1 MKDIMLKITGKTADK
16 DDGIEF
22 VTEGVLYSK
31 GPLLLIEYPESE
43 LSGLEGCTTRLTVS
57 KNKIRLRR
65 TGEPLAV
72 DTVMEF
78 EKGKR
83 FLGYYETPY
92 GPMGMEILT
101 NNIEKNVS
109 GDGEGRLSI
118 DYSISLKGLSDARK
132 TLDIELTPKRS
143 FENN

>member
-22 VTEGVLYSK
+22 VTEGKLFSRGALYM
-31 GPLLLIEYPESE
+31 IQYPESE
-43 LSGLEGCTTRLTVS
+43 LSGLEGCTTSLTVG
-57 KNKIRLRR
+57 KDKIRLRR

-83 FLGYYETPY
+83 FQGYYETPY
-92 GPMGMEILT
+92 GPLGMEILT
-101 NNIEKNVS
+101 NSIIREIS
-109 GDGEGRLSI
+109 EEGSGRLSI
-118 DYSISLKGLSDARK
+118 DYSVSLKGLSDARK
-132 TLDIELTPKRS
+132 VLDIELTPKKS
-143 FENN
+143 S